1 MSRSTPHK
9 LRFLPPMET
18 EVPEHDRVAGMP
30 HPREM
35 LDLIGHGAQ
44 EAEFLEAYNGGAL
57 HHAFLLTGPEGIGK
71 ATFAYRA
78 ARFLLAQEATEPG
91 GMFGGP
97 TSLEVPGEARAAH
110 LVAQEAHPD
119 LGILKRRYDSKTK
132 KFRSEISV
140 EDTRGALS
148 LFEKTA
154 AFGGWRAIIVDSAD
168 DMNAASANALLK
180 TLEEPPE
187 KAIFFLIAHQP
198 QRLLPTIRSRC
209 RVMKFNP
216 LEDDDLSTLLARLRG
231 EGASTD
237 ALARAGGSIRH
248 ALRLSDPKTSAFL
261 TQVDS
266 ILKELPRKRAGEI
279 DAIAEATHRGV
290 EGEQA
295 FSDLI
300 EAVELWLHAK
310 AREAAKTNDLMRAA
324 DFAEVQTKM
333 REEAAT
339 AEAFNLDKR
348 AYVIGLFEGLASLV
362 RAR

>member
-1 MSRSTPHK
+1 MKP
-9 LRFLPPMET
+9 LRFLPAHET

-35 LDLIGHGAQ
+35 LDHFGHGAQ
-44 EAEFLEAYNGGAL
+44 EATFLEAYNGGAL

-78 ARFLLAQEATEPG
+78 ARFLLAQGADEPG

-97 TSLEVPGEARAAH
+97 SSLEVPAEARAAH
-110 LVAQEAHPD
+110 LMAQEAHPD
-119 LGILKRRYDSKTK
+119 LGVLKRRYDPKTK

-140 EDTRGALS
+140 EDVRNTLE

-154 AFGGWRAIIVDSAD
+154 AFGGWRVIIVDSAD

-187 KAIFFLIAHQP
+187 KAIFFLISHQP

-209 RVMKFNP
+209 RTLRFNP
-216 LEDDDLSTLLARLRG
+216 LDDEVLAGLLAGLSG
-231 EGASTD
+231 ERAD
-237 ALARAGGSIRH
+237 EALLVRAGGSIRH
-248 ALRLSDPKTSAFL
+248 ALRLSDGKTRAFL
-261 TQVDS
+261 AKVEGA
-266 ILKELPRKRAGEI
+266 LAGLPRKRAGEI

-295 FSDLI
+295 LDDLL
-300 EAVELWLHAK
+300 EAVELWLHGR
-310 AREAAKTNDLMRAA
+310 AREAALANAVMRAA
-324 DFAEVQTKM
+324 DFAEMATKL
-333 REEAAT
+333 REEAQT

-348 AYVIGLFEGLASLV
+348 AYVIGLFEGLAGLAS
-362 RAR
+362 AG

>member
-1 MSRSTPHK
+1 MSG

-18 EVPEHDRVAGMP
+18 EAPEHDRVAGMP

-35 LDLIGHGAQ
+35 LDLVGHKAQ

-78 ARFLLAQEATEPG
+78 ARFLLAQEGQDSG

-97 TSLEVPGEARAAH
+97 VSLEVPGEARAAH
-110 LVAQEAHPD
+110 LVAQESHPD

-132 KFRSEISV
+132 KFRAEISV
-140 EDTRGALS
+140 EDTRNTLA

-180 TLEEPPE
+180 TLEEPPAR
-187 KAIFFLIAHQP
+187 AIFFLIAHQP

-209 RVMKFNP
+209 RVMRFNP
-216 LEDDDLSTLLARLRG
+216 LEDDDLSALLASLRG
-231 EGASTD
+231 QGAD
-237 ALARAGGSIRH
+237 ADVLARAGGSIRH
-248 ALRLSDPKTSAFL
+248 ALRLSDPKTKAFL
-261 TQVDS
+261 AQVDS
-266 ILKELPRKRAGEI
+266 VLKGLPRKRASEI

-290 EGEQA
+290 DGEQA
-295 FSDLI
+295 FADLI
-300 EAVELWLHAK
+300 EAVEAWLHAR
-310 AREAAKTNDLMRAA
+310 ARAAAEANNVMRAA
-324 DFAEVQTKM
+324 DYAEAQTKM

-348 AYVIGLFEGLASLV
+348 AYVISLFEMLASL
-362 RAR
+362 ASAG